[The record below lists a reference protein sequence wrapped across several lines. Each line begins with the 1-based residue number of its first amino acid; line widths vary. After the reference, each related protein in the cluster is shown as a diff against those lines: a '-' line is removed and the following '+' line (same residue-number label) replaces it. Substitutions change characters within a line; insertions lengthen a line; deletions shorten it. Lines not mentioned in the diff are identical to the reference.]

1 MIPIRDLYRSL
12 QTPVATIWLI
22 AINVVVFLYEI
33 LLDPYSRNHFV
44 TEYGLIPADFRWLD
58 IITSMFLHGG
68 WMHLIA
74 NMMFLWVFGDNI
86 EDILGR
92 ARYLLFY
99 ILCGVAAALTQL
111 AANPE
116 SKVPLIGASGAIG
129 GVMGAYLVKFPHAR
143 IVMLVPFIF
152 FFTVELP
159 ALVVLLYWFILQVF
173 SGFGSI
179 ADVHLGRG
187 GTAYFAHI
195 GGFLTGMVL
204 IWLMRPSEPYRS
216 RRDLSWNR

>member
-44 TEYGLIPADFRWLD
+44 TEYGLIPADFRWFD

-99 ILCGVAAALTQL
+99 ILCGVAAGLTQL